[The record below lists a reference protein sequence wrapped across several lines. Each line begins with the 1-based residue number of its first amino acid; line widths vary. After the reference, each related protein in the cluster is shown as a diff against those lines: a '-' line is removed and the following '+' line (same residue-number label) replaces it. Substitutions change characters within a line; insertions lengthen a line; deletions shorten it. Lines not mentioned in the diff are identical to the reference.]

1 MMLLS
6 TKTKQL
12 AWLINTISMSEKSA
26 LETSVDYAD
35 AGHINGEHTAS
46 LENKHSSRDMFNLVA
61 VIGLQCN

>member
-1 MMLLS
+1 MLLS

-35 AGHINGEHTAS
+35 AGHINGEQHC
-46 LENKHSSRDMFNLVA
+46 KPWK
-61 VIGLQCN
+61 